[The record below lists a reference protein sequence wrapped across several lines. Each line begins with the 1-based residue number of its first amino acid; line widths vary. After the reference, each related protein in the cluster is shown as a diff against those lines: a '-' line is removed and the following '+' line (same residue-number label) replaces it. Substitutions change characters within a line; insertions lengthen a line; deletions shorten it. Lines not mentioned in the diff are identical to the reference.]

1 MPSRNKTIA
10 KNTVILYIRMFIV
23 TIITLYTSRVVLQT
37 LGVCDFGIFN
47 LAGSFI
53 SFFTVFNGAMSS
65 SVQRFLNIELGRADK
80 NAYAN
85 AFNTGIEIHLLLAIL
100 ILIIGESIGLYAFTK
115 WLNIPSERTNA
126 AMLVYQ
132 TSLLSSLTTIIRT
145 PFNACVVAN
154 ERVSFFAYISIFETI
169 AKLLMV
175 VSLAYQPYDNLKVYA
190 LSILFINIIL
200 LLFYMGYVYMILK
213 SPKFKYVSF
222 RTDVFKRMTKYSS
235 WNFLGNVSYV
245 FTWQGVNMMLN
256 VFHGVALNAAMGISN
271 QVTNTISSFTSNFQ
285 IAYKPAIIQTYVQ
298 DKQQFEQLVCRA
310 AKFSFFLLF
319 IIVYPLY
326 FNIDY
331 VLTFWLGEYPVYA
344 AAFIRVLLWSLLIS
358 SLSLPLYNALEA
370 QGDISKYQI
379 AATIIQPMLI
389 VYSYIVLSYG
399 CSPVFALL
407 SHVICSIFLHCI
419 LTITILKRSLIRWHN
434 VVIIIYT
441 RVLSLL
447 LIGTVLSIIIRVEE
461 SCMSILV
468 KTLSAVLIIY
478 VVGINDKERKIV
490 HKLIK
495 EKLSL
500 LSR

>member
-10 KNTVILYIRMFIV
+10 KNTLILYIRMFIV

-37 LGVCDFGIFN
+37 LGVSDFGIFN

-132 TSLLSSLTTIIRT
+132 TSLLSSITTIIRT

-175 VSLAYQPYDNLKVYA
+175 VSLAYQPYDNLEVYA

-213 SPKFKYVSF
+213 GPKFKYVSF

-271 QVTNTISSFTSNFQ
+271 QVTNTISSFTTNFQ
-285 IAYKPAIIQTYVQ
+285 VAYKPAIIQTYVQ
-298 DKQQFEQLVCRA
+298 NKHDFEVLVCRA
-310 AKFSFFLLF
+310 SKFSFLLLF
-319 IIVYPLY
+319 VILYPLY
-326 FNIDY
+326 FNIEY
-331 VLTFWLGEYPVYA
+331 VLGLWLGEYPAYTP
-344 AAFIRVLLWSLLIS
+344 AFLRVLLWSLLIS
-358 SLSLPLYNALEA
+358 SLSQPLYNALEA
-370 QGDISKYQI
+370 QGNISRYQI
-379 AATIIQPMLI
+379 AAAIIQPMLI

-399 CSPVFALL
+399 CSPVFAIS
-407 SHVICSIFLHCI
+407 SHVILTAILQIILLYQLIKYGIINYKELFFKVYYRSLFVVLLGVLFCSINIKQGFLAIGVYI
-419 LTITILKRSLIRWHN
+419 LIAT
-434 VVIIIYT
+434 
-441 RVLSLL
+441 
-447 LIGTVLSIIIRVEE
+447 SIII
-461 SCMSILV
+461 I
-468 KTLSAVLIIY
+468 
-478 VVGINDKERKIV
+478 VGLNRCERQMLLRYISNIKRNDR
-490 HKLIK
+490 
-495 EKLSL
+495 
-500 LSR
+500 

>member
-10 KNTVILYIRMFIV
+10 KNTLILYIRMIIV
-23 TIITLYTSRVVLQT
+23 TIITLYTSRVVLLT
-37 LGVCDFGIFN
+37 LGVSDFGIYN

-53 SFFTVFNGAMSS
+53 SFFTVLNTAMSS
-65 SVQRFLNIELGRADK
+65 SVQRFLNVELGRGDRQ
-80 NAYAN
+80 AYSN
-85 AFNTGIEIHLLLAIL
+85 AFNTGIEIHFILAIL
-100 ILIIGESIGLYAFTK
+100 ILIIGESIGLYAFIN
-115 WLNIPSERTNA
+115 WLNIPHDRIFA
-126 AMLVYQ
+126 GLVVYQ
-132 TSLLSSLTTIIRT
+132 TSLLSSITTIFRT
-145 PFNACVVAN
+145 PYNAYVIAN

-169 AKLLMV
+169 VKLLMV
-175 VSLAYQPYDNLKVYA
+175 VSLAYQPYDNLEVYA
-190 LSILFINIIL
+190 ISIMLINIIL
-200 LLFYMGYVYMILK
+200 LILYIYYVYMIQK
-213 SPKFKYVSF
+213 APQFKIVSY
-222 RTDVFKRMTKYSS
+222 RTEIFKRMTKYSS

-285 IAYKPAIIQTYVQ
+285 VAYKPAIIQTYVQ

-310 AKFSFFLLF
+310 SKYSFFLLF

-331 VLTFWLGEYPVYA
+331 VLTLWLGEYPVYTS
-344 AAFIRVLLWSLLIS
+344 AFLRVLLWSLLIS

-399 CSPVFALL
+399 CSPVFAIL
-407 SHVICSIFLHCI
+407 SHVICSIFLHYL
-419 LTITILKRSLIRWHN
+419 LTIIILKRSLIRWHN
-434 VVIIIYT
+434 VVINIYT

-461 SCMSILV
+461 SCMSIIV

-478 VVGINDKERKIV
+478 VVGINDIERKIV

-495 EKLSL
+495 EKLL
-500 LSR
+500 

>member
-1 MPSRNKTIA
+1 
-10 KNTVILYIRMFIV
+10 MFIV

-37 LGVCDFGIFN
+37 LGVSDFGIFN

-53 SFFTVFNGAMSS
+53 SFFTVLNGAMSS

-85 AFNTGIEIHLLLAIL
+85 AFNTGIEIHLFLAIL

-175 VSLAYQPYDNLKVYA
+175 VSLAYQPYDNLEVYA

-271 QVTNTISSFTSNFQ
+271 QVTNTISSFTTNFQ
-285 IAYKPAIIQTYVQ
+285 VAYKPAIIQTYVQ
-298 DKQQFEQLVCRA
+298 NKHDFEVLVCRA
-310 AKFSFFLLF
+310 SKFSFLLLF
-319 IIVYPLY
+319 VILYPLY

-331 VLTFWLGEYPVYA
+331 VLGLWLGEYPAYTP
-344 AAFIRVLLWSLLIS
+344 AFLRVLLWSLLIS
-358 SLSLPLYNALEA
+358 SLSQPLYNALEA
-370 QGDISKYQI
+370 QGNISRYQI
-379 AATIIQPMLI
+379 AAAIIQPMLI

-399 CSPVFALL
+399 CSPVFAIS
-407 SHVICSIFLHCI
+407 SHVILTAILQIILLYQLIKYGIINYKELFFKVYYRSLFVVLLGVLFCSINIKQGFLAIGVYI
-419 LTITILKRSLIRWHN
+419 LIAT
-434 VVIIIYT
+434 
-441 RVLSLL
+441 
-447 LIGTVLSIIIRVEE
+447 SIII
-461 SCMSILV
+461 I
-468 KTLSAVLIIY
+468 
-478 VVGINDKERKIV
+478 VGLNRCERQMLLRYISNIKRNDR
-490 HKLIK
+490 
-495 EKLSL
+495 
-500 LSR
+500 